1 MSKKYKVACVQFTGA
16 KRERVGGSEKEVWT
30 CDAVLSTELGIV
42 QGIVKTSYD
51 PVTDKYRV
59 IEAPAGVTLIDWDA
73 ESLHKLAAATN
84 EYLHAQ
90 TR

>member
-16 KRERVGGSEKEVWT
+16 KRERVGDSEKEIWT

-42 QGIVKTSYD
+42 RGTVKTSYD
-51 PVTDKYRV
+51 PMTDKYKV
-59 IEAPAGVTLIDWDA
+59 IEVPTGVTLIDWDA

-84 EYLHAQ
+84 EYLHTQ
-90 TR
+90 VR

>member
-16 KRERVGGSEKEVWT
+16 KRKRVGGNEKE
-30 CDAVLSTELGIV
+30 VLSTELGIV

-51 PVTDKYRV
+51 PVTDKYKV

>member
-16 KRERVGGSEKEVWT
+16 KRESATGSKKEIWT

-42 QGIVKTSYD
+42 RGTVKTSYD
-51 PVTDKYRV
+51 PMTDKYKV

-84 EYLHAQ
+84 EYLHTQ
-90 TR
+90 VR

>member
-16 KRERVGGSEKEVWT
+16 KRECVGGNEKEIWT

-42 QGIVKTSYD
+42 RGTVKTSYD
-51 PVTDKYRV
+51 PVTGRYKV
-59 IEAPAGVTLIDWDA
+59 IEAPAGVTLIDWDP

-84 EYLHAQ
+84 ECLHAQ
-90 TR
+90 AR

>member
-42 QGIVKTSYD
+42 QGIVKTS
-51 PVTDKYRV
+51 T
-59 IEAPAGVTLIDWDA
+59 
-73 ESLHKLAAATN
+73 
-84 EYLHAQ
+84 

>member
-1 MSKKYKVACVQFTGA
+1 MSKKYKAACVQFTYA
-16 KRERVGGSEKEVWT
+16 KRECTNGSKKEIWT

-42 QGIVKTSYD
+42 RGIVKTSYD
-51 PVTDKYRV
+51 PVTAKYKV
-59 IEAPAGVTLIDWDA
+59 VETPAGVTLIDWDP

-90 TR
+90 AR

>member
-1 MSKKYKVACVQFTGA
+1 MSKKYKVACVQLTSA
-16 KRERVGGSEKEVWT
+16 KRECVDGNEKEIWT

-42 QGIVKTSYD
+42 RGTVKTSYD
-51 PVTDKYRV
+51 PMTDEYKV

-84 EYLHAQ
+84 EYLHV
-90 TR
+90 RVR

>member
-16 KRERVGGSEKEVWT
+16 KRECTNGSKKEIWT

-42 QGIVKTSYD
+42 RGTVKTSYD
-51 PVTDKYRV
+51 PVTDKYKV
-59 IEAPAGVTLIDWDA
+59 VEAPAGVTLIDWDA

-90 TR
+90 VR

>member
-1 MSKKYKVACVQFTGA
+1 M
-16 KRERVGGSEKEVWT
+16 
-30 CDAVLSTELGIV
+30 
-42 QGIVKTSYD
+42 
-51 PVTDKYRV
+51 TDKYKV

-90 TR
+90 AR

>member
-1 MSKKYKVACVQFTGA
+1 M
-16 KRERVGGSEKEVWT
+16 
-30 CDAVLSTELGIV
+30 GIV

-73 ESLHKLAAATN
+73 ESLHKLATATN

-90 TR
+90 AR

>member
-1 MSKKYKVACVQFTGA
+1 MAKKYKVACVQFTSA

-30 CDAVLSTELGIV
+30 CDAVLSIV
-42 QGIVKTSYD
+42 QGVVKTSYD

-59 IEAPAGVTLIDWDA
+59 IEAPAGVTLIDWDP

-90 TR
+90 AR

>member
-1 MSKKYKVACVQFTGA
+1 MAKKYKVACVQFTGA
-16 KRERVGGSEKEVWT
+16 KRECVSGNEKEIWT

-42 QGIVKTSYD
+42 RGTVKTSYD
-51 PVTDKYRV
+51 PMTDRYKV

-90 TR
+90 AR

>member
-1 MSKKYKVACVQFTGA
+1 MSKKYKVVCVQFTGA
-16 KRERVGGSEKEVWT
+16 KRKGLGGNEKEVWT
-30 CDAVLSTELGIV
+30 CEAVLSTELGIV
-42 QGIVKTSYD
+42 QGIDKTSYD
-51 PVTDKYRV
+51 PGTDKYKV

-73 ESLHKLAAATN
+73 ESVHKWAAATN

>member
-1 MSKKYKVACVQFTGA
+1 M
-16 KRERVGGSEKEVWT
+16 
-30 CDAVLSTELGIV
+30 LSTELGIV
-42 QGIVKTSYD
+42 RGTVKTSYD
-51 PVTDKYRV
+51 PMTDRYKV

-90 TR
+90 AR